1 MHVYINFFHFIGETR
16 KTVLTKPSDS
26 SPEVINYLG
35 NKACEC
41 YISIADWSA
50 VQEWQNM
57 VHELKK
63 SNSNTSINLK
73 ADFNYIK

>member
-1 MHVYINFFHFIGETR
+1 M
-16 KTVLTKPSDS
+16 VLTKPGDS

-41 YISIADWSA
+41 YISIADWPS
-50 VQEWQNM
+50 VQEWQNA
-57 VHELKK
+57 VQDLKK
-63 SNSNTSINLK
+63 NSSAGSVNLK